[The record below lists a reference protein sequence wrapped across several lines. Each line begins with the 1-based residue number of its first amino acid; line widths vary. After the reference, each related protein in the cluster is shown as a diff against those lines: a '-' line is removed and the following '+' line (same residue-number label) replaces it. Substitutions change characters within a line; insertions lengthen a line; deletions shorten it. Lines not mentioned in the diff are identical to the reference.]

1 MCILVEVLMVDE
13 IFARVSRGD
22 KIRSEWEEEAADP
35 QHEDEISQSQHL
47 VGDMW
52 PSEVIE
58 SVV

>member
-1 MCILVEVLMVDE
+1 MVDE